1 MAGEERLSGSRS
13 RSRRGGQGRPE
24 QTEAEMVRAELARV
38 RARCSVDPAVVS
50 GVLAEA
56 WTSPTGAVEDDE
68 AEFVDALADC
78 LSVGVPLGAAV
89 ASWVS
94 GALAHDDARDEDVY
108 DEIESGASGEIY
120 VSAGRRIIVR

>member
-1 MAGEERLSGSRS
+1 MAGEARLSGSRS
-13 RSRRGGQGRPE
+13 RSRRGGESGPE
-24 QTEAEMVRAELARV
+24 QTEAEMVQAELARV

-50 GVLAEA
+50 GVLVEA
-56 WTSPTGAVEDDE
+56 WTSPSGAVEDDE
-68 AEFVDALADC
+68 AEFVDVLADC

-94 GALAHDDARDEDVY
+94 GALAHDDAPDEDVS
-108 DEIESGASGEIY
+108 DEIESRAFGEIY